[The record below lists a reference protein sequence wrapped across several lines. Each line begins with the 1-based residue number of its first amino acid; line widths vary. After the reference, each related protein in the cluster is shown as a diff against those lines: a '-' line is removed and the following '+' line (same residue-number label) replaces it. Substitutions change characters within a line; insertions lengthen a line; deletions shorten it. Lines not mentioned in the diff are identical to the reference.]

1 MVAKKKVVKKKAK
14 PRAKRAPSATALATA
29 ALKRAQ
35 TKSVMEDVKSRYAAK
50 YGRVPTEAMA
60 RSIMAAIAAG
70 IPIDATFRDPDP
82 LVVAP
87 PTQTQV
93 PLVALNSGPLGQAGM
108 PRVVPAALV
117 PQVGQAQGQA
127 PFDRAAAANRRL
139 AALMRQ
145 LNPPAVAPAL
155 APLVGEVSGPI
166 TGRLRGNI
174 VRESAGISRRKAP
187 SAALVSEQSDAI
199 RGRPRAALQGEQS
212 EAIRGRPRAA
222 LQGELSGALGQARQL
237 AELQGEQSEAIRGRP
252 VTQPPVLVQDPVSAN
267 TGLSTARLQQRDNE
281 LTVLR
286 ESRNDAVR
294 AMQEQAREAA
304 NQRPD
309 REENKLIRM
318 LNNLQ
323 IAPDLGPLTVEQ
335 LDSTQA
341 WKTGPLGDT
350 PVIPQAPPGMQ
361 VKMRMAR
368 TGPRPVIRN
377 GVVQFE
383 AIPPLPPVLLPNA
396 TPPPVDERAAFL
408 ARAAENAA
416 NLQAARER
424 QTAEA
429 TAAYQRQ
436 MAARNPRAVQPAE
449 VVVPAEAVLP
459 EEGEVGSFDDLG
471 EGSKVQS
478 IAFPI
483 GEWSSASALRWLRA
497 HGFVPQKKGEAKA
510 NYLRY
515 RIRAPRF
522 SRYITRTVHSKG
534 RMIHLIIG
542 A

>member
-1 MVAKKKVVKKKAK
+1 MVAKKKAVKKKAK
-14 PRAKRAPSATALATA
+14 PRAPRAPSAASRATALAVA

-35 TKSVMEDVKSRYAAK
+35 TRSVMEDVKSRYAAR
-50 YGRVPTEAMA
+50 YGRAPTEAMA

-93 PLVALNSGPLGQAGM
+93 PLVALNSGPMGQAGM

-117 PQVGQAQGQA
+117 PQVGPAQGQA

-139 AALMRQ
+139 AVLLRQ

-155 APLVGEVSGPI
+155 APLVGDVSGPI
-166 TGRLRGNI
+166 TGALRGNI

-212 EAIRGRPRAA
+212 DAMRGRPRAALEGEQSEAIRGRPRAA
-222 LQGELSGALGQARQL
+222 LE
-237 AELQGEQSEAIRGRP
+237 GEQSEAIRGRP
-252 VTQPPVLVQDPVSAN
+252 VTQPPVLIQDPVSAD
-267 TGLSTARLQQRDNE
+267 TGYSTARLQQRDRD

-286 ESRNDAVR
+286 ESRDEAVR
-294 AMQEQAREAA
+294 AMQEQAQA
-304 NQRPD
+304 NVTPGR
-309 REENKLIRM
+309 RTEEENLMRM
-318 LNNLQ
+318 LSRLQ

-368 TGPRPVIRN
+368 TGPRPVIRD

-383 AIPPLPPVLLPNA
+383 AIPPLPPVLLPSA
-396 TPPPVDERAAFL
+396 PPVDERAAFL
-408 ARAAENAA
+408 ARAAANAA
-416 NLQAARER
+416 NLQAARDR

-429 TAAYQRQ
+429 AAAYQQQ
-436 MAARNPRAVQPAE
+436 MAAMNPRAVQPAE

-459 EEGEVGSFDDLG
+459 EEVGALDIAGD
-471 EGSKVQS
+471 GSKVQS
-478 IAFPI
+478 ISFPI
-483 GEWSSASALRWLRA
+483 DQWSSASALRWLRA

-522 SRYITRTVHSKG
+522 SRYVTRTVHSKG

>member
-1 MVAKKKVVKKKAK
+1 MVAKKKAVKKKAK
-14 PRAKRAPSATALATA
+14 PRAPRAPSAASRATALAVA

-35 TKSVMEDVKSRYAAK
+35 TRSVMEDVKSRYAAR
-50 YGRVPTEAMA
+50 YGRAPTEAMA

-93 PLVALNSGPLGQAGM
+93 PLVALNSGPMGQAGM

-117 PQVGQAQGQA
+117 PQVGPAQGQA

-139 AALMRQ
+139 AVLLRQ

-155 APLVGEVSGPI
+155 APLVGDVSGPI
-166 TGRLRGNI
+166 TGALRGNI

-212 EAIRGRPRAA
+212 DAMRGRPRAALEGEQSDAIRGRPRAA
-222 LQGELSGALGQARQL
+222 LE
-237 AELQGEQSEAIRGRP
+237 GEQSEAIRGRP
-252 VTQPPVLVQDPVSAN
+252 ATQPPVLIQDPVSAD
-267 TGLSTARLQQRDNE
+267 TGYSTARLQQRDRD

-286 ESRNDAVR
+286 ESRDEAVR
-294 AMQEQAREAA
+294 AMQEQAQA
-304 NQRPD
+304 NVTPGR
-309 REENKLIRM
+309 RTEEENLMRM
-318 LNNLQ
+318 LSRLQ

-368 TGPRPVIRN
+368 TGPRPVIRD

-383 AIPPLPPVLLPNA
+383 AIPPLPPVLLPSA
-396 TPPPVDERAAFL
+396 PPVDERAAFL
-408 ARAAENAA
+408 ARAAANAA
-416 NLQAARER
+416 NLQAARDR

-429 TAAYQRQ
+429 AAAYQQQ
-436 MAARNPRAVQPAE
+436 MAAMNPRAVQPAE

-459 EEGEVGSFDDLG
+459 EEVGALDIAGD
-471 EGSKVQS
+471 GSKVQS
-478 IAFPI
+478 ISFPI
-483 GEWSSASALRWLRA
+483 DQWSSASALRWLRA

>member
-1 MVAKKKVVKKKAK
+1 MVAKKKAVKKKAK
-14 PRAKRAPSATALATA
+14 PRAPRAPSAASRATALAVA

-35 TKSVMEDVKSRYAAK
+35 TRSVMEDVKSRYAAK
-50 YGRVPTEAMA
+50 YGRAPTEAMA

-93 PLVALNSGPLGQAGM
+93 PLVALNSGPMGQAGM

-117 PQVGQAQGQA
+117 PQVGPAQGQA

-139 AALMRQ
+139 AVLLRQ

-155 APLVGEVSGPI
+155 APLVGDVSGPI
-166 TGRLRGNI
+166 TGALRGNI

-212 EAIRGRPRAA
+212 DAMRGRPRAALEGEQSDAIRGRPRAA
-222 LQGELSGALGQARQL
+222 LE
-237 AELQGEQSEAIRGRP
+237 GEQSEAIRGRP
-252 VTQPPVLVQDPVSAN
+252 ATQPPVLIQDPVSAD
-267 TGLSTARLQQRDNE
+267 TGYSTARLQQRDRD

-286 ESRNDAVR
+286 ESRDEAVR
-294 AMQEQAREAA
+294 AMQEQAQA
-304 NQRPD
+304 NVTPGR
-309 REENKLIRM
+309 RTEEENLMRM
-318 LNNLQ
+318 LSRLQ

-368 TGPRPVIRN
+368 TGPRPVIRD

-383 AIPPLPPVLLPNA
+383 AIPPLPPVLLPSA
-396 TPPPVDERAAFL
+396 PPVDERAAFL
-408 ARAAENAA
+408 ARAAANAA
-416 NLQAARER
+416 NLQAARDR

-429 TAAYQRQ
+429 AAAYQQQ
-436 MAARNPRAVQPAE
+436 MAAMNPRAVQPAE

-459 EEGEVGSFDDLG
+459 EEVGALDIAGD
-471 EGSKVQS
+471 GSKVQS

-483 GEWSSASALRWLRA
+483 DQWSSASALRWLRA

>member
-1 MVAKKKVVKKKAK
+1 MVAKKKAVKKKAK
-14 PRAKRAPSATALATA
+14 PRAPRAPSAASRATALAVA

-35 TKSVMEDVKSRYAAK
+35 TRSVMEDVKSRYAAR
-50 YGRVPTEAMA
+50 YGRAPTEAMA

-93 PLVALNSGPLGQAGM
+93 PLVALNSGPMGQAGM

-117 PQVGQAQGQA
+117 PQVGPAQGQA

-139 AALMRQ
+139 AVLLRQ

-155 APLVGEVSGPI
+155 APLVGDVSGPI
-166 TGRLRGNI
+166 TGALRGNI

-212 EAIRGRPRAA
+212 DAMRGRPRAALEGEQSEAIRGRPRAA
-222 LQGELSGALGQARQL
+222 LE
-237 AELQGEQSEAIRGRP
+237 GEQSEAIRGRP
-252 VTQPPVLVQDPVSAN
+252 ATQPPVLIQDPVSAD
-267 TGLSTARLQQRDNE
+267 TGYSTARLQQRDRD

-286 ESRNDAVR
+286 ESRDEAVR
-294 AMQEQAREAA
+294 AMQEQAQA
-304 NQRPD
+304 NVTPGR
-309 REENKLIRM
+309 RTEEENLMRM
-318 LNNLQ
+318 LSRLQ

-368 TGPRPVIRN
+368 TGPRPVIRD

-383 AIPPLPPVLLPNA
+383 AIPPLPPVLLPSA
-396 TPPPVDERAAFL
+396 PPVDERAAFL
-408 ARAAENAA
+408 ARAAANAA
-416 NLQAARER
+416 NLQAARDR

-429 TAAYQRQ
+429 AAAYQQQ
-436 MAARNPRAVQPAE
+436 MAAMNPRAVQPAE

-459 EEGEVGSFDDLG
+459 EEVGALDIAGD
-471 EGSKVQS
+471 GSKVQS
-478 IAFPI
+478 ISFPI
-483 GEWSSASALRWLRA
+483 DQWSSASALRWLRA